1 MQRKSR
7 KGGQR
12 GGLPADVAV
21 IMGEANMLYADSKF
35 EEAHTFR
42 APVGYARASERRSEW
57 KVTRQRKKKRAL
69 VLS

>member
-42 APVGYARASERRSEW
+42 TPVGFARARVSAGV
-57 KVTRQRKKKRAL
+57 KGK
-69 VLS
+69 